1 MHCPLATL
9 PQKLSHLNVLG
20 PGKRQEEGQG
30 LGQRQT
36 GGTRV
41 PSFGP
46 AWAGPL
52 ETAGGGGRG
61 EPTAVVPARVKSA
74 PGWGRGIVGPS
85 EEGGRGGCTKQACMF
100 PEWAALSWALIDR
113 TLPLGSQNRLPRP
126 TSLSGEA
133 GGVATVTGSQQESEG
148 DPPPVPGL
156 PNLPGR
162 APAFWALGTV
172 FLKSLASSS
181 SLLGPPRHDGTQP
194 RLGTRATAQAWTRP
208 SLSRG
213 IPMQRRG
220 PPPNCD
226 SH

>member
-1 MHCPLATL
+1 MILGALCSFLGLIVSLWTPASGPFGPAWQGQESRGGLVHAHRPASSSSTVPWPPCLGSCLTL
-9 PQKLSHLNVLG
+9 TFW
-20 PGKRQEEGQG
+20 G
-30 LGQRQT
+30 LENARRRARAWDKGRPEA
-36 GGTRV
+36 RV

-126 TSLSGEA
+126 DQPVWGGRRCGHGYWIPA
-133 GGVATVTGSQQESEG
+133 G
-148 DPPPVPGL
+148 
-156 PNLPGR
+156 
-162 APAFWALGTV
+162 
-172 FLKSLASSS
+172 K
-181 SLLGPPRHDGTQP
+181 
-194 RLGTRATAQAWTRP
+194 
-208 SLSRG
+208 
-213 IPMQRRG
+213 
-220 PPPNCD
+220 
-226 SH
+226 